1 MRKDKV
7 KEQTDLFWMRK
18 DKVKE
23 QTDQDEEEQGKGT
36 D

>member
-18 DKVKE
+18 DKVNE